1 MGRKRLRFRSFSD
14 RRRLRTDSSGK
25 SAHLHRAHLAAPAH
39 AHLTNPPDL
48 ELSLPA
54 RAENVAIV
62 RHVLGGLG
70 DALGIDEGILAD
82 VKLAVSEACTNVV
95 VHAYDGE
102 GAGLL
107 DVDVTATPDSLGIV
121 VRDQGR
127 GMAPRADSP
136 GLGVGL
142 PLIASLADS
151 LELGSGPHGGTELSM
166 SFALRPVHEHAPPP
180 LRDGATLHAGPD
192 AGRDR

>member
-1 MGRKRLRFRSFSD
+1 MS
-14 RRRLRTDSSGK
+14 
-25 SAHLHRAHLAAPAH
+25 PA
-39 AHLTNPPDL
+39 PDL
-48 ELSLPA
+48 EISLPA

-95 VHAYDGE
+95 VHAYGSDG
-102 GAGLL
+102 GGLL
-107 DVDVTATPDSLGIV
+107 DLDVCTRPERLELV
-121 VRDQGR
+121 VRDHGR

-142 PLIASLADS
+142 PLIASLSDT
-151 LELGSGPHGGTELSM
+151 LELGTVANGGTEVRM
-166 SFALRPVHEHAPPP
+166 AFALQARDATRPEPSAASRAHTGAGGPAAPQCP
-180 LRDGATLHAGPD
+180 RA
-192 AGRDR
+192 